1 MTDKSTRVGG
11 ERFVITVTAAAA
23 AWGNSPVSSFHH
35 CCSLSARGWGAT
47 AASPVASSDKPV
59 ANTPD
64 VQVHPHNSSQLDLD
78 KKAAKAHMGI
88 DLQEHVGSVA
98 EWAVCGKK
106 GYFLFFTCH
115 YRTDIDE
122 IRKVGHSPRHF
133 LSILHLLPRPLDAHT
148 SRFAYFPQI

>member
-11 ERFVITVTAAAA
+11 ERFVITVVVTAA

-47 AASPVASSDKPV
+47 AASPVASDKPV

-64 VQVHPHNSSQLDLD
+64 VQVHPHSSQLDLD
-78 KKAAKAHMGI
+78 KKAANAHLGI
-88 DLQEHVGSVA
+88 DLQEHVGSGA

-106 GYFLFFTCH
+106 GYSLFFTCH

-122 IRKVGHSPRHF
+122 MRKVGHSPRHF